1 MAERNLLQQ
10 IGRFATLL
18 YFLTVLLFPASTI
31 ASNQEKFP
39 WILFS
44 VPRSQSSQD
53 DTISKYIGT
62 LKLHLTSNLMPTFD
76 ESATSN
82 ITVVM
87 AMGKEKLTGSTATLR
102 YDSDENNGD
111 GRIRRNGYIDFTPT
125 GTCNNNVCI
134 VAPMPMG
141 LETITYWAWDD
152 DTKTWVE
159 FFNTSMPINW
169 TDSEYSF
176 DKSEAL
182 TLDGAIIGFN
192 AVGGSGSAG
201 GGSWILHL
209 TPNPN
214 YKSSSN

>member
-1 MAERNLLQQ
+1 MAERNFSQQ
-10 IGRFATLL
+10 IGRVATLL
-18 YFLTVLLFPASTI
+18 YFLTVLFFPASTI
-31 ASNQEKFP
+31 ASDQEKFP

-44 VPRSQSSQD
+44 VPRSQSSQN
-53 DTISKYIGT
+53 DTKSTYTGT

-76 ESATSN
+76 ESATSD
-82 ITVVM
+82 IKVVM
-87 AMGKEKLTGSTATLR
+87 AMGKGILTGTTATLS

-141 LETITYWAWDD
+141 LETLTYWAWDKK
-152 DTKTWVE
+152 TKTWLE
-159 FFNTSMPINW
+159 FYNTNIPINW

-182 TLDGAIIGFN
+182 TTDGATIGFN
-192 AVGGSGSAG
+192 AVGGSGYAG
-201 GGSWILHL
+201 GGSWTLHL

-214 YKSSSN
+214 NKSSSN